1 MAKVSKHRF
10 DGRVAVVTG
19 AGAGLGRQHALE
31 LARRGARVVVN
42 DVAKGPDGTPVAE
55 KAAAELRAL
64 GAEAIADTAS
74 VADEAAVGAMV
85 ERAVHAF
92 GSVDILV
99 NNAGNAITKPIWKLS
114 TEDMRAV
121 LDVHLFGTFWS
132 MRAALPH
139 MRARGYGRIVNT
151 ASALGAFGAPH
162 SAPYVAAKA
171 GIIGLTRTAA
181 LDNPGVDIRVN
192 AIAPIAYTAL
202 AKDFFDHHPTVNVE
216 KLSTATVSPVV
227 LYLAHETCAL
237 NGELLSVAAGRV
249 ARICMITAP
258 GLYSEH
264 LTSELVAENLEKIM
278 DPTGYI
284 VPAKSMDQ
292 YQLLKL
298 N

>member
-1 MAKVSKHRF
+1 MAKVSEHRF

-74 VADEAAVGAMV
+74 VADEAAVEAMI
-85 ERAVHAF
+85 ERAVQAF

-181 LDNPGVDIRVN
+181 LDNSGVDIRVN

>member
-1 MAKVSKHRF
+1 
-10 DGRVAVVTG
+10 VAVVTG

-55 KAAAELRAL
+55 KTAAELRAL
-64 GAEAIADTAS
+64 GAEALADSAS
-74 VADEAAVGAMV
+74 VADEAAVEAMI
-85 ERAVHAF
+85 ERAVQAF

-114 TEDMRAV
+114 TADMRAV

-181 LDNPGVDIRVN
+181 LDNSGVDIRVN

-284 VPAKSMDQ
+284 VPVKSMDQ